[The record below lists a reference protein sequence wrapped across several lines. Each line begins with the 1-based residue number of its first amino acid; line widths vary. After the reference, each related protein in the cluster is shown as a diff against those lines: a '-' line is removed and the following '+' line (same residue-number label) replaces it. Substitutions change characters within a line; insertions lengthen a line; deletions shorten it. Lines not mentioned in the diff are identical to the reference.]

1 MLEFKGQ
8 ITTGVGR
15 YSNMVIPGR
24 EELPEA
30 PADWPTKLCPG
41 SFNVVIDEYPKG
53 FTPPAG
59 RSGGVYKLDDGSYA
73 PEFVIPGQLIVNNGL
88 KYNGEPASA
97 QVWRARLHVVSRSE
111 DIDCWVLRR
120 FGSNVGSGGIPG
132 NVLEIVS
139 EDHLRNLHDLHEDGE
154 PVVVVLI
161 EGGF

>member
-24 EELPEA
+24 EKLSEA

-41 SFNVVIDEYPKG
+41 SLNVVIDEYPEG

-59 RSGGVYKLDDGSYA
+59 RSGGVYRLDDGSYA

-111 DIDCWVLRR
+111 EIDCWVLRR
-120 FGSNVGSGGIPG
+120 FGSNVGKDRAGD
-132 NVLEIVS
+132 VLEIVS
-139 EDHLRNLHDLHEDGE
+139 KDHLRSLHDLHEDGKS
-154 PVVVVLI
+154 VIVVLI
-161 EGGF
+161 EGDS